1 MRCLVEVAGVDF
13 SACCADSGGTDEED
27 EEDEERGMTGLHLAA
42 IHDSPEIANLLI
54 KKECPV
60 DTQDEKVCMCVHTI
74 SPQEEGCCNSV
85 LVYRKMCI
93 IYMLAWN
100 REMSYSCPQGETA
113 LHIAVRKASFDV
125 ADILKRTPE
134 GERLKHIRNKVGTLP
149 VACIVYSSIK
159 RTYSTKVVPLATFMV
174 AVLFTIQEEQTP
186 SDIQPE
192 EGE

>member
-13 SACCADSGGTDEED
+13 SACCADSEGTD

-93 IYMLAWN
+93 IYMLLLPTGGD
-100 REMSYSCPQGETA
+100 CPS
-113 LHIAVRKASFDV
+113 HCR
-125 ADILKRTPE
+125 
-134 GERLKHIRNKVGTLP
+134 
-149 VACIVYSSIK
+149 
-159 RTYSTKVVPLATFMV
+159 
-174 AVLFTIQEEQTP
+174 
-186 SDIQPE
+186 
-192 EGE
+192 